1 MNNIQINGI
10 LITLASTFQF
20 ECDVISTLSTALDQP
35 WSGNPARG
43 IFIISSCTNND

>member
-1 MNNIQINGI
+1 MNNIQINSI

-20 ECDVISTLSTALDQP
+20 ECDVICTLSTALDQP